1 MPKPHKRNAIA
12 RAVEQLIME
21 DYEVYVQGSV
31 ATFANGK
38 VGVDSE
44 SRLLF
49 CDNPRHMEFLA
60 PETPKTE
67 VIAKLKALMRLVGT
81 ATAN

>member
-1 MPKPHKRNAIA
+1 MSKTKRNAIS
-12 RAVEQLIME
+12 RAIEQLTME
-21 DYEVYVQGSV
+21 DYEVYVRGSV
-31 ATFANGK
+31 ATFMNGK

-60 PETPKTE
+60 RETPKTE
-67 VIAKLKALMRLVGT
+67 IIAKVKDLLLESSAPKLPR
-81 ATAN
+81 